1 MPKQKHISVL
11 ARETLEYLDP
21 KPGERYLDLTAGY
34 GGHASLI
41 LDKIG
46 ETGGAVLVDRDAE
59 AIKSL
64 RNIFS
69 GAINVRIVHG
79 DFLTASRKLLEDN
92 ERFDVIL
99 ADLGVSS
106 EHFNNQERGF
116 SFANDGPL
124 DMRMDQGQGLT
135 AEEVINTSS
144 EDELSTIFSKY
155 GELRNPRQ
163 IARLIVDNRPYKSTK
178 ELADDISLVVRRKK
192 RTHPATEVF
201 QAIRIAVN
209 SELEQIQ
216 NSLPIWVDLLNTKGR
231 LGVISFHSLED
242 RLVKRAFQEHGGERY
257 DARLQIVTKKPVM
270 SSDDEVVFN
279 PRARSAKLRVA
290 QRK

>member
-46 ETGGAVLVDRDAE
+46 ETGEAVLVDRDAE

-69 GAINVRIVHG
+69 GANNVRIVHE
-79 DFLTASRKLLEDN
+79 DFFSASKKLLEDN

-144 EDELSTIFSKY
+144 GDELASIFSKY

-163 IARLIVDNRPYKSTK
+163 IANLIVDNRPYKSTK

-216 NSLPIWVDLLNTKGR
+216 KSLPIWVDLLNTKGR

>member
-46 ETGGAVLVDRDAE
+46 ETGEAVLVDRDAE

-69 GAINVRIVHG
+69 GANNVRIVHE
-79 DFLTASRKLLEDN
+79 DFFSASRKLLEDN

-116 SFANDGPL
+116 SFAYDGPL
-124 DMRMDQGQGLT
+124 DMRMDQSQGLT
-135 AEEVINTSS
+135 AEEVVNTSS
-144 EDELSTIFSKY
+144 EDELAAIFSKY
-155 GELRNPRQ
+155 GELKNPRQ
-163 IARLIVDNRPYKSTK
+163 IASLIVDNRPYKSTK

-209 SELEQIQ
+209 SELEQVQ
-216 NSLPIWVDLLNTKGR
+216 NSLPIWIDLLNTKGR

-257 DARLQIVTKKPVM
+257 DARLQIVTKKPVI